1 MSETFPLSSGPAA
14 LLDPDPCSARPR
26 IAPPASP
33 HTPPHRFRSR
43 IGVDLAGGF
52 YPAPHRYRLYLSA
65 HCPLA
70 LRVSITL
77 DLLGLRDTVT
87 TTLLGRPD
95 ETPEAFASLRG
106 AYEAT
111 WHRYSGPVDAPALC
125 DRWTGR
131 VVSNHTPDILRD
143 LAGHLS
149 DHVGAGRP
157 RLRPAAR
164 AADIDALR
172 ELLDADITHAA
183 RQAAAVNEAECR
195 DAGLKRL
202 LTALGRLDRR
212 LAAAPYALGDE
223 LTAADV
229 DLWVALVQ
237 LDTEHRLRLDPDAA
251 DQVSR
256 HAHLRAY
263 VRRLHAHPAFHTTLP
278 EALGPDA
285 P

>member
-1 MSETFPLSSGPAA
+1 MSETSPLSSGPAA
-14 LLDPDPCSARPR
+14 LLDPDPCRPR
-26 IAPPASP
+26 PRTAPP
-33 HTPPHRFRSR
+33 TPPHRFRSR

-65 HCPLA
+65 SCPLS

-77 DLLGLRDTVT
+77 DLLGLRDTIT
-87 TTLLGRPD
+87 TTLLGLPG
-95 ETPEAFASLRG
+95 ETPAAFASLRG

-149 DHVGAGRP
+149 DHVGTDRP
-157 RLRPAAR
+157 RLRPAAL

-172 ELLDADITHAA
+172 ELLDTDITHAA
-183 RQAAAVNEAECR
+183 RQAGTAPEAECR
-195 DAGLKRL
+195 DAALERL

-212 LAAAPYALGDE
+212 LASAPYALGDE

-237 LDTEHRLRLDPDAA
+237 LDTEHRLQLAADAA
-251 DQVSR
+251 HRVSR
-256 HAHLRAY
+256 HERLRAY

-278 EALGPDA
+278 EALRAGVS
-285 P
+285 